1 MHNDWIQIRSDH
13 ACIMHKSE
21 TEWMHARGQ
30 PASAR
35 AWPAASGQLAGWR
48 VASARV
54 DPVSGFSNL
63 KIQALNPENLL
74 RAPCKFQYSALN
86 LEIGSKSE
94 PKIYKI
100 QCSES

>member
-1 MHNDWIQIRSDH
+1 MPI
-13 ACIMHKSE
+13 
-21 TEWMHARGQ
+21 
-30 PASAR
+30 
-35 AWPAASGQLAGWR
+35 
-48 VASARV
+48 
-54 DPVSGFSNL
+54 SGFGNL

-100 QCSES
+100 QCLNLEIARDEILPSSRKARILDLRS